1 MEIILGIFIALCLY
15 YLVRYI
21 IEKKYGS
28 IQGFFISRL
37 AKRFAEQAFKYSQA
51 GESQKRERKQ
61 QNTETKKPKDSVS
74 VIRNAGM
81 DKKNAEYAEYEEL

>member
-1 MEIILGIFIALCLY
+1 MEIIVGILIAVCLY

-28 IQGFFISRL
+28 VQQFLISRL
-37 AKRFAEQAFKYSQA
+37 AKRFAERASQYA
-51 GESQKRERKQ
+51 QDGERQRRSRGQQKAEPQ
-61 QNTETKKPKDSVS
+61 KPKDSVS
-74 VIRNAGM
+74 VIRDANM